1 MSLHPRNSLMR
12 YTDLLCVRGAKGDSG
27 NQLPSYSAT
36 LSVGGEIQTRGAD
49 AQASVFM
56 DEGV

>member
-12 YTDLLCVRGAKGDSG
+12 YTDLLCVREGPKETQRSAAH
-27 NQLPSYSAT
+27 SYSAT

-49 AQASVFM
+49 ARTSSVH
-56 DEGV
+56 G